1 MRLQLVESLQGSDT
15 LNLDFIDVDNRS
27 FTMLESLIVEAEKLI
42 YILQYKVLGINPA
55 VGVDEVE
62 ADETCV
68 ENQVGTLGTLG
79 SRECVDAV
87 IVGAAAFAVDRWPF
101 EALRHAD
108 SPLVADVFAAKVV
121 FKGNA
126 RVFEVVACAKSDA
139 VARHAGTGSLQ
150 SGIVLLNRS
159 HNIGDRALCRN

>member
-1 MRLQLVESLQGSDT
+1 MS
-15 LNLDFIDVDNRS
+15 LNL
-27 FTMLESLIVEAEKLI
+27 
-42 YILQYKVLGINPA
+42 A

-62 ADETCV
+62 AEESCV
-68 ENQVGTLGTLG
+68 ENHVGSFGSFG
-79 SRECVDAV
+79 SRECIYAV
-87 IVGAAAFAVDRWPF
+87 IVGAVAFAVDRWPF

-126 RVFEVVACAKSDA
+126 RVFEVVACAESDA